1 MAIPRFLTLLI
12 LGGILTLL
20 SGCGGERLT
29 PAALAARKALQFERP
44 QNALDKLSE
53 GAGDQSVEGHYL
65 RACALE
71 QLERL
76 TAAKAEADLAIA
88 AAPKNP
94 KYKGYAL
101 RLKLFD
107 ADESAIE
114 PLLQLHDENP
124 SSAAVSLYSIFAFQA
139 KHVKQRSEGKLRA
152 ARVQLEK
159 AQTSLKTALSLAAE
173 IPECQ
178 RELVEMA
185 IWFEQPA
192 DALKLVDALLREEPD
207 RVELLQQ
214 RVRVLLLSKQPAET
228 ISTAVAL
235 YKRKERTE
243 AAAVEFAN
251 VLNRLPPSP
260 AVMEQY
266 DSLRTTF
273 PANTAILLRHCWS
286 LGKGSRVEE
295 ACQELAKSFEQQTEP
310 RRRQILAQSAVAIP
324 LEMHNAD
331 IAAVQLKKFRKEID
345 NEQMLAFFEGQLAE
359 QRHDY
364 ARSVEKMQD
373 VVNAYRTDSSASSEL
388 ARVAL
393 NRIRQMLSEQN
404 LAEQIR
410 KAAELTL
417 RRAGL
422 NRYDEA
428 NVREEARS
436 LLNVLEAE
444 GASERTPREGPAVRI
459 DSNVPTTASPK

>member
-1 MAIPRFLTLLI
+1 MLLCGTI
-12 LGGILTLL
+12 AFL

-29 PAALAARKALQFERP
+29 PATLAARKALQFERP

-53 GAGDQSVEGHYL
+53 GEGDQSIEGHYL

-76 TAAKAEADLAIA
+76 TAAKAEAELAIA

-107 ADESAIE
+107 SDESAIE

-124 SSAAVSLYSIFAFQA
+124 SSAAVSLYAVFAFQA
-139 KHVKQRSEGKLRA
+139 KHVKQRNEGKLRA
-152 ARVQLEK
+152 ARVQLEN
-159 AQTSLKTALSLAAE
+159 AQASLKTALSLAAE

-185 IWFEQPA
+185 IWFEQPT

-207 RVELLQQ
+207 RVELLRQ
-214 RVRVLLLSKQPAET
+214 RVRVLQLSKQPAET
-228 ISTAVAL
+228 IAAAATL
-235 YKRKERTE
+235 YKRRERTE

-266 DSLRTTF
+266 DSIRAQF

-286 LGKGSRVEE
+286 LGKGGRIED
-295 ACQELAKSFEQQTEP
+295 ACQELGKAFEQQSDS
-310 RRRQILAQSAVAIP
+310 RRRQMLAQSAVAIP
-324 LEMHNAD
+324 LETSNPEL
-331 IAAVQLKKFRKEID
+331 AAVQLKKYRTEIGND
-345 NEQMLAFFEGQLAE
+345 QMLAFFDGQLAE
-359 QRHDY
+359 QRKDY
-364 ARSVEKMQD
+364 TRSVEKMQE

-393 NRIRQMLSEQN
+393 ARIRQVLSERE

-428 NVREEARS
+428 NVRDEARS
-436 LLNVLEAE
+436 LLNLLESE
-444 GASERTPREGPAVRI
+444 GSAPRMPKVGPSVIIKEDGA
-459 DSNVPTTASPK
+459 TAN

>member
-1 MAIPRFLTLLI
+1 MVTHRFLMLLF
-12 LGGILTLL
+12 LCGTFALLT
-20 SGCGGERLT
+20 GCGGERLT

-44 QNALDKLSE
+44 QNALEKLSE

-71 QLERL
+71 QLDRL
-76 TAAKAEADLAIA
+76 TAAKAEVKLAIA

-94 KYKGYAL
+94 KYKGYSL

-107 ADESAIE
+107 ADESAIDS
-114 PLLQLHDENP
+114 LLQLHDENP
-124 SSAAVSLYSIFAFQA
+124 SSAAVSLYAVFAYQA
-139 KHVKQRSEGKLRA
+139 KHVKQRSENKLRA

-159 AQTSLKTALSLAAE
+159 AQASLKTALSLAAE

-185 IWFEQPA
+185 IWFEQPD
-192 DALKLVDALLREEPD
+192 DALKLVDTLLRDEPD

-228 ISTAVAL
+228 ISAAATV
-235 YKRKERTE
+235 YKRRGRTE

-266 DSLRTTF
+266 DSIRTQF

-286 LGKGSRVEE
+286 LGKGGRVVD
-295 ACQELAKSFEQQTEP
+295 ACQELGKSFEQQTDS

-324 LEMHNAD
+324 LEMNNPEV
-331 IAAVQLKKFRKEID
+331 AAVQLKKYRKEISND
-345 NEQMLAFFEGQLAE
+345 QMLAFFEGQLAE
-359 QRHDY
+359 QRKDF
-364 ARSVEKMQD
+364 ALSVEKMQE

-393 NRIRQMLSEQN
+393 TRIRQVLSERQ
-404 LAEQIR
+404 LAEEIR

-436 LLNVLEAE
+436 LLNVLESE
-444 GASERTPREGPAVRI
+444 GSPVRIPKEGPAVI
-459 DSNVPTTASPK
+459 IKEDGATAN

>member
-1 MAIPRFLTLLI
+1 MTISRLAMRLI
-12 LGGILTLL
+12 LCGTFALL

-29 PAALAARKALQFERP
+29 PEALAARKALQFERP

-53 GAGDQSVEGHYL
+53 GAGDQSVAGHYL

-76 TAAKAEADLAIA
+76 TAAKAEADLAIT

-107 ADESAIE
+107 ADEAAIE

-124 SSAAVSLYSIFAFQA
+124 SSAAVSLYAVFAYQA

-228 ISTAVAL
+228 ISAAATV
-235 YKRKERTE
+235 YKRRDRTE

-266 DSLRTTF
+266 DSIRTQF
-273 PANTAILLRHCWS
+273 PANTTILLRHCWS
-286 LGKGSRVEE
+286 LGKGGRVED
-295 ACQELAKSFEQQTEP
+295 ACLELGKSFEQQTEP

-324 LEMHNAD
+324 LEMNNAEV
-331 IAAVQLKKFRKEID
+331 AAAQLKKFRKAID
-345 NEQMLAFFEGQLAE
+345 NDQMLAFFDGQLAE
-359 QRHDY
+359 QRKDY
-364 ARSVEKMQD
+364 ARSVEKMQE

-393 NRIRQMLSEQN
+393 TRIRQVLSERQ
-404 LAEQIR
+404 LAEEIR

-417 RRAGL
+417 RRSGL

-436 LLNVLEAE
+436 LLNVLESE
-444 GASERTPREGPAVRI
+444 GSPLRIPKEGPSVIIKDDA
-459 DSNVPTTASPK
+459 PTK